1 MTKNPYSFERKQ
13 KFQYHLILHLHP
25 DWGRLGKQMWGLLK
39 GRLCFCPQNA
49 KLNLSSK
56 PWESERLLN
65 GDPEKFYR
73 STWKW
78 NMNNSITTI
87 TNCSLTGRRVTGLCH
102 HRTESSRQSCWATA
116 TYSKSSKVTLGP
128 AKCPS
133 QYMRFWEVLGFL
145 AFCPRLSII
154 LVDWG
159 ILRPQ
164 NWIFSLDNGLNT
176 FQFVSFGN
184 RDVKLYSLFCP

>member
-1 MTKNPYSFERKQ
+1 MKHDVLCICIIYR
-13 KFQYHLILHLHP
+13 
-25 DWGRLGKQMWGLLK
+25 GRLGKQIWGLLK

-87 TNCSLTGRRVTGLCH
+87 TNCLLTGRRVTGPCH
-102 HRTESSRQSCWATA
+102 HRTESSQQSCWATA
-116 TYSKSSKVTLGP
+116 TYSQVPFTIYEILRGFRISRILPKAVNHFSRLRDFTPSKLNLLTWQRILFNLFPLVTEMY
-128 AKCPS
+128 S
-133 QYMRFWEVLGFL
+133 F
-145 AFCPRLSII
+145 FCPKR
-154 LVDWG
+154 G
-159 ILRPQ
+159 KR
-164 NWIFSLDNGLNT
+164 
-176 FQFVSFGN
+176 
-184 RDVKLYSLFCP
+184 

>member
-1 MTKNPYSFERKQ
+1 MYKTVLPAPLVVF
-13 KFQYHLILHLHP
+13 FLHLILRLHP
-25 DWGRLGKQMWGLLK
+25 HRGRLGKQIWGLLK
-39 GRLCFCPQNA
+39 GRLCFCSQNA

-87 TNCSLTGRRVTGLCH
+87 TNCSLTGRRVTGPCH
-102 HRTESSRQSCWATA
+102 HRTESSQQSCWATA

-164 NWIFSLDNGLNT
+164 N
-176 FQFVSFGN
+176 
-184 RDVKLYSLFCP
+184 